1 MPASGAGLGI
11 AGAGIALCGAY
22 VAMLAVIYLLTRS
35 LFHVGFEWRR
45 LAQLTAI
52 LAVVAVSGELL
63 LPTTVSPGCWPRI
76 AWLALVPAALL
87 LTGFFH
93 PHERAEARRLAA
105 DGRRRVAAFRA
116 RRGELEAYAEDP
128 LRDI

>member
-1 MPASGAGLGI
+1 
-11 AGAGIALCGAY
+11 
-22 VAMLAVIYLLTRS
+22 MLAVIYALTRS
-35 LFHVGFEWRR
+35 LFRVGFEWRR
-45 LAQLTAI
+45 LAQLAAI
-52 LAVVAVSGELL
+52 LGGVAVSGELL
-63 LPTTVSPGCWPRI
+63 LPDHGIAGLLTRI

-87 LTGFFH
+87 LTSFFH

-105 DGRRRVAAFRA
+105 DARRRVAAFRA

>member
-1 MPASGAGLGI
+1 
-11 AGAGIALCGAY
+11 
-22 VAMLAVIYLLTRS
+22 VIYLLTRS
-35 LFHVGFEWRR
+35 LFRVGFEWRR
-45 LAQLTAI
+45 LAQLAAS
-52 LAVVAVSGELL
+52 LAAVAVSGELVLPDHGL
-63 LPTTVSPGCWPRI
+63 LGLVARI

-105 DGRRRVAAFRA
+105 DARRRVAAFRA
-116 RRGELEAYAEDP
+116 RRGELDAYAEDP